1 MRRRLHG
8 IMNINQEITCLMNS
22 EVLNYQMAPR
32 LSRMNLR
39 KLRRDFGL
47 DYFLNMSVSLTK
59 NLILFL
65 TENIIF

>member
-1 MRRRLHG
+1 
-8 IMNINQEITCLMNS
+8 MNIIQEITCLMNS

-39 KLRRDFGL
+39 KLRQDFGL
-47 DYFLNMSVSLTK
+47 DYFLNMSVSLTNK
-59 NLILFL
+59 LILFL

>member
-1 MRRRLHG
+1 MLRRLG
-8 IMNINQEITCLMNS
+8 REITCLMNS

>member
-1 MRRRLHG
+1 MWRRLHG

>member
-8 IMNINQEITCLMNS
+8 IMNINQEFTCLMNS
-22 EVLNYQMAPR
+22 EVLNYQMALR

-47 DYFLNMSVSLTK
+47 DYFLNMSFSLTNK
-59 NLILFL
+59 FILFL

>member
-47 DYFLNMSVSLTK
+47 NYFLNMSVSLTK

>member
-47 DYFLNMSVSLTK
+47 DYFLNMSFSLTNK
-59 NLILFL
+59 FILFL

>member
-47 DYFLNMSVSLTK
+47 DYFLNMSVSLTNK
-59 NLILFL
+59 LILFL